1 MADAVP
7 ARSEMGPGDQWD
19 IARMYADEA
28 AWEADFSRI
37 DGLMEPLRELQ
48 GKLSSAEAVCTL
60 FTAEMQLDRLL
71 EKLYVFAH
79 LQEDQDTGNT
89 VSQTLMARIRNRLT
103 EVETELAWVTPEIL
117 GHDVGE
123 LNVWAASPQLA
134 DYRYSMEKLIR
145 RKAHT
150 LSEVEE
156 TLLSGAGEILS
167 APSRIYSML
176 TNADLTFPAIANEDD
191 EQVEMSDGRY
201 SQFLRSTDRRVRKDA
216 FDAMY
221 STYSGV
227 KNTVATTLGTTVKLH
242 NYSARVRHYPS
253 ALEASLYG
261 DQIPAALYDSLIT
274 AVHEQL
280 PRYVDYLE
288 LRARKLGLDALDMYD
303 LYVPIVPDV
312 EVKVPFEQAKDWV
325 IAACAPLGEDYVQVL
340 RSAFADRWMDVYENR
355 GKRSGAYSSGCYDS
369 LPYVLLN
376 YQGTL
381 NDVFTLAHELG
392 HSMHTWLANQTQP
405 PQTAHYPIFIA
416 EIASTLNEELLLQYL
431 LKQTS
436 EPAMRAYLLNHY
448 CDSFKGT
455 VYRQTMFA
463 EYEKRIH
470 ELDAEGQALTHDALS
485 SLYAELNQQY
495 FPKYVKPDEQIRYEW
510 ARIPHFYYNFYVYK
524 YATSFCASQIFAQR
538 VQESPEQRDK
548 YLQLLKNGGSAPPL
562 ELIQQAGVDLL
573 DAATIN
579 DAFVR
584 FGEAVNELSG
594 LLQ

>member
-7 ARSEMGPGDQWD
+7 ARSEMGPEDQWD

-221 STYSGV
+221 STYSSV

-261 DQIPAALYDSLIT
+261 DQIPTALYDSLIT

-288 LRARKLGLDALDMYD
+288 LRARKLGLDALDMFD

-325 IAACAPLGEDYVQVL
+325 IAACAPLGEAYVRVL

-562 ELIQQAGVDLL
+562 ELIKQAGVDLL